1 MNRGWSSEGLPV
13 VGEDPGLWTVASAA
27 AVLGPPQLT
36 PAQLR
41 ARVRVAGLVPVG
53 KRRVTEAGHSGRHAR
68 VYRAT
73 ELIQLYESWSED

>member
-13 VGEDPGLWTVASAA
+13 VAEDPHLWTLTHAA
-27 AVLGPPQLT
+27 GLLGPPQLT

-41 ARVRVAGLVPVG
+41 TRVRVAGLVPVG
-53 KRRVTEAGHSGRHAR
+53 KRRVTESGHSGRHAR

-73 ELIQLYESWSED
+73 ELIQLYESFSEE

>member
-1 MNRGWSSEGLPV
+1 MNRGWSSQGLPV
-13 VGEDPGLWTVASAA
+13 VGEDPQLWTINHAA
-27 AVLGPPQLT
+27 GLLGPPQLT

-41 ARVRVAGLVPVG
+41 ARVRVTGLVPVG

-73 ELIQLYESWSED
+73 ELVALYESLAE